1 MKLSMLNRK
10 SLLLLAV
17 VLSLV
22 VATVLS
28 VSHWDGSAKAQAGF
42 SAASLRG
49 TYAFITVGGS
59 DIEATLGI
67 LVADGMGNIT
77 NANLRL
83 NVPASVVQPGAP
95 AGTRAVVPAIGT
107 GTYTVRADGTGTA
120 AATVD
125 TAAGRLTRN
134 FESVVAAVNSNGIAT
149 EVFLTQREATLGGG
163 LGYFA
168 LKRVGD

>member
-1 MKLSMLNRK
+1 
-10 SLLLLAV
+10 LLAV

-42 SAASLRG
+42 SAARLRG
-49 TYAFITVGGS
+49 TYAFVTVGGS
-59 DIEATLGI
+59 DIEATLGT
-67 LVADGMGNIT
+67 LTADGMGNIT

-95 AGTRAVVPAIGT
+95 AGTRAVIPAIGA

-134 FESVVAAVNSNGIAT
+134 FESVVARVEGGVAT